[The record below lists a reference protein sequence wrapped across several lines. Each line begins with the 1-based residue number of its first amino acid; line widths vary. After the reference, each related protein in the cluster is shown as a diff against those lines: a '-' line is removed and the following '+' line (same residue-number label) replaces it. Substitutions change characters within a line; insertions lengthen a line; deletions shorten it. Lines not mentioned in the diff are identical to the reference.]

1 MHKLVGELYLEFY
14 RREHGL
20 RYTVLRYGNVY
31 GPRQDPHGEAGVV
44 AIFTDRLL
52 RGKRPTIYAYPDQPK
67 GMSRDYVYVE
77 DVADA
82 NLRAV
87 ESAAE
92 GTFNIAGGKAV
103 RTRELLDAIGTVC
116 RAAATDSAMIGAAD
130 ECRVAAV
137 VEGARPG
144 DLRESWLDISRAE
157 TVLGWRPR
165 TSLADGL
172 ARTVAVVARRLR
184 RS

>member
-1 MHKLVGELYLEFY
+1 M
-14 RREHGL
+14 
-20 RYTVLRYGNVY
+20 
-31 GPRQDPHGEAGVV
+31 
-44 AIFTDRLL
+44 I
-52 RGKRPTIYAYPDQPK
+52 
-67 GMSRDYVYVE
+67 RDYVYVE

-82 NLRAV
+82 NLRVV

-144 DLRESWLDISRAE
+144 DLRESWLDITRAE